1 MHMKLK
7 LTIVK
12 SMLSDYWT
20 ARLVC

>member
-1 MHMKLK
+1 MKLK